1 MGDDR
6 RGVTD
11 QAEPFRH
18 ASAGPDSPTC
28 TARHEVLT
36 PLAPCE
42 GMPDT
47 REEISPVLSRRPHR
61 ASFYCMSARPSRDH
75 RRADGGATR
84 TWPPARR
91 PGGRRRDAAR
101 VEMDL
106 LRRLQSSDSN
116 RQSALPVN
124 RPPARETH
132 SARVRIVTKHSLR
145 RERTPGTPARSLPR
159 ARTRCRSRASYC
171 LALREDLLRRQSQLL
186 GRKLQ
191 QTMAWKLQ

>member
-1 MGDDR
+1 MR
-6 RGVTD
+6 YSRHLHRARGCLI
-11 QAEPFRH
+11 PGKR
-18 ASAGPDSPTC
+18 
-28 TARHEVLT
+28 
-36 PLAPCE
+36 
-42 GMPDT
+42 
-47 REEISPVLSRRPHR
+47 SRRFFRDDLIAHL
-61 ASFYCMSARPSRDH
+61 STCMSARPSRDH